1 MEKARLEKKI
11 VGLESERQ
19 NFIRSKSSSR
29 HRFDDTLKE
38 MEQLDGLIARIG
50 KDLEDFENR
59 VKLNEDGT
67 LQKYSAF
74 EKQKPKIR

>member
-1 MEKARLEKKI
+1 
-11 VGLESERQ
+11 
-19 NFIRSKSSSR
+19 
-29 HRFDDTLKE
+29 

-50 KDLEDFENR
+50 KDLENFENR